1 MDPKK
6 LADEILEQLFPQ
18 NELVEEAQDE
28 GDEDDYEG
36 DDDDC
41 KGDDGDSYDAGEDV

>member
-18 NELVEEAQDE
+18 NEELFEEKDE
-28 GDEDDYEG
+28 EEGEEEDSLHLFVFINS
-36 DDDDC
+36 
-41 KGDDGDSYDAGEDV
+41 K